1 MKKVSNI
8 IQWVVAA
15 IFAIFLVVTGAHYS
29 SIFIILAI
37 LLIAPIKPIR
47 DLLKKFK
54 IKSVIPIILSVI
66 LLFTGIF
73 TAPISETDVDNT
85 NSDSAITTT
94 TNDKQSNIISED
106 KNNNQTDK
114 TTTKET
120 QKETTTTTASVG
132 TGTAK
137 PVSSSDIP
145 TYSGTAYVAI
155 NNNQPNFSSKELT
168 TSAYEYY
175 SNLDSLGR
183 CGVAIASCGKEIM
196 PKDGEERKSISNIKP
211 TGWVQAQY
219 DCVSGKYLYNRCHL
233 IGWQL
238 SAENANNKNLITGT
252 KYLNTSGMLPFEN
265 MVADYINETNNHVAY
280 RVTPVYKGNNL
291 VATGVQIEAYS
302 IEDNGDGICFNVF
315 CYNVQPGVTIDYLTG
330 ASYLASTTTTKAPTT
345 TKKQETT
352 TTKQETTT
360 KKQET
365 TKQETTTKKT
375 ETTTKKPVT
384 TTQKPTTT
392 APYVDTSSADYVLNI
407 DSMKFHYPSCFQV
420 GRMKNEHKQAYH
432 GTREDLIARGYS
444 PCGNCDP

>member
-15 IFAIFLVVTGAHYS
+15 FFAIFLLVTGIHYS

-47 DLLKKFK
+47 EVLKKIK
-54 IKSVIPIILSVI
+54 IKSAIPIILSVI
-66 LLFTGIF
+66 LAFTGIF
-73 TAPISETDVDNT
+73 TAPISETAVDNT

-94 TNDKQSNIISED
+94 LNDNQSNIISEN
-106 KNNNQTDK
+106 KNNKQNNK

-120 QKETTTTTASVG
+120 QEETTAKTNTSVG
-132 TGTAK
+132 TGTAE
-137 PVSSSDIP
+137 PIVTSDIP
-145 TYSGTAYVAI
+145 TYSGNAYIAI

-168 TSAYEYY
+168 ASAYEHY

-211 TGWVQAQY
+211 TGWVQAKY

-238 SAENANNKNLITGT
+238 SAENANKKNLITGT

-352 TTKQETTT
+352 TKKQETTT
-360 KKQET
+360 KNPV
-365 TKQETTTKKT
+365 
-375 ETTTKKPVT
+375 TTTKKPVT

-392 APYVDTSSADYVLNI
+392 QASTPDTTTYVLNTNT
-407 DSMKFHYPSCFQV
+407 SVFHRSSCRHV
-420 GRMKNEHKQAYH
+420 KRMNEENKSYYT
-432 GTREDLIARGYS
+432 GTRDDVISQGYN
-444 PCGNCDP
+444 PCGTCNP

>member
-15 IFAIFLVVTGAHYS
+15 FFAIFLLVTGIHYS

-47 DLLKKFK
+47 EVLKKFK
-54 IKSVIPIILSVI
+54 IKSAIPIILSVI
-66 LLFTGIF
+66 LAFTGIF
-73 TAPISETDVDNT
+73 TAPISETAVDNT

-94 TNDKQSNIISED
+94 LNDNQSNIISEN
-106 KNNNQTDK
+106 KNNKQNDK

-352 TTKQETTT
+352 ATKQETTT

>member
-1 MKKVSNI
+1 M
-8 IQWVVAA
+8 
-15 IFAIFLVVTGAHYS
+15 
-29 SIFIILAI
+29 
-37 LLIAPIKPIR
+37 
-47 DLLKKFK
+47 
-54 IKSVIPIILSVI
+54 
-66 LLFTGIF
+66 
-73 TAPISETDVDNT
+73 

-94 TNDKQSNIISED
+94 LNDNQSNTVLEEN

-120 QKETTTTTASVG
+120 QEDTNITTNESVG
-132 TGTAK
+132 IGMVN

-145 TYSGTAYVAI
+145 TYSGNAYVAI

-168 TSAYEYY
+168 TSAYEHY
-175 SNLDSLGR
+175 SNLDGLGR

-196 PKDGEERKSISNIKP
+196 PKDGEQRKSISNIKP

-265 MVADYINETNNHVAY
+265 MVADYIDETNNHVAY

-291 VATGVQIEAYS
+291 VASGVQIEAYS

-330 ASYLASTTTTKAPTT
+330 ASYLASTSTTKAPTT

-352 TTKQETTT
+352 TKKQETTT
-360 KKQET
+360 AKQES
-365 TKQETTTKKT
+365 TTKKT

-384 TTQKPTTT
+384 TTEKTVTTTQAPITTQKPTTT
-392 APYVDTSSADYVLNI
+392 QASTPDTTTYVLNTNTGV
-407 DSMKFHYPSCFQV
+407 FHRSSC
-420 GRMKNEHKQAYH
+420 RHIKTMNEENKSYYT
-432 GTREDLIARGYS
+432 GTRDGVISQGYN
-444 PCGNCDP
+444 PCGTCKP